1 MHDATYECIQ
11 QLEEKDKKEKDTK
24 EVVTQKTT
32 QEDTKQVSISKE
44 DETSP
49 IRNWIRKQKISSRSY
64 KQG

>member
-1 MHDATYECIQ
+1 
-11 QLEEKDKKEKDTK
+11 LEEKDKKEKDTK

-32 QEDTKQVSISKE
+32 QEDTKQLSISKE

-49 IRNWIRKQKISSRSY
+49 IRNWIRKQKVSSRSY